1 MPEDAEVWRA
11 LLRAKGLTV
20 SELATHLHTTR
31 QHTHRL
37 LTGRR
42 SADARRED
50 LDRALALGPTMAD
63 GRPAYGLAVLDAEG
77 DLDLLPAGDTQPL
90 FVDRELAVRLADQLA
105 ELSSGVCVVPVS
117 PEYAWRRLV
126 AFHAAW
132 GSDAEPRRVFLVD
145 DPGLEVP
152 VDSLVGELER
162 GFADTLRLRAAADD
176 PERLREVQA
185 LRDRLN

>member
-1 MPEDAEVWRA
+1 MPEDAAVWRA

-20 SELATHLHTTR
+20 SELATQLHTTR

-42 SADARRED
+42 SADARRDD
-50 LDRALALGPTMAD
+50 LDRALALGPSVET
-63 GRPAYGLAVLDAEG
+63 RPAYSIAVLDPNG
-77 DLDLLPAGDTQPL
+77 DLELLPAGDTQPL
-90 FVDRELAVRLADQLA
+90 FADRELAVQIA
-105 ELSSGVCVVPVS
+105 ESLGERYDGVCVVPVS

-152 VDSLVGELER
+152 VMELVDELER
-162 GFADTLRLRAAADD
+162 GFAATLRLRTAADD
-176 PERLREVQA
+176 PARLREIGS
-185 LRDRLN
+185 LRDRLH

>member
-1 MPEDAEVWRA
+1 MPEDADVWRA

-20 SELATHLHTTR
+20 SELATQLRTTR

-50 LDRALALGPTMAD
+50 LDRALALGPSPPN
-63 GRPAYGLAVLDAEG
+63 GQPAYALAVLGDDG

-90 FVDRELAVRLADQLA
+90 FANRDVAVRLAD
-105 ELSSGVCVVPVS
+105 ELVGLSAGVCVVPVS

-145 DPGLEVP
+145 DPGLELP
-152 VDSLVGELER
+152 VESLVAELR
-162 GFADTLRLRAAADD
+162 HGFADTLRLRAAADD
-176 PERLREVQA
+176 PDRLREIQA
-185 LRDRLN
+185 IRDRLN

>member
-1 MPEDAEVWRA
+1 VQEDAEVWRA

-20 SELATHLHTTR
+20 SELATQLRTTR

-42 SADARRED
+42 SAEARRED
-50 LDRALALGPTMAD
+50 LDRALALGSTQND
-63 GRPAYGLAVLDAEG
+63 GQPAYAIAVLDADG

-90 FVDRELAVRLADQLA
+90 FVDRELASRLAA
-105 ELSSGVCVVPVS
+105 ELAPVSSGLCIVPVA

-132 GSDAEPRRVFLVD
+132 GSDAEPRQVFLVD
-145 DPGLEVP
+145 DPGLELP
-152 VDSLVGELER
+152 VDSLVDELR
-162 GFADTLRLRAAADD
+162 HGFAETLRLRAAADD
-176 PERLREVQA
+176 PEHLREIQA
-185 LRDRLN
+185 LRDRLH

>member
-1 MPEDAEVWRA
+1 MAEEAEVWRA

-20 SELATHLHTTR
+20 SELATQLHTTR

-50 LDRALALGPTMAD
+50 LDRALALGPVELD
-63 GRPAYGLAVLDAEG
+63 GQPAYALAVLDSDG
-77 DLDLLPAGDTQPL
+77 DVDLLPAGDTQPL
-90 FVDRELAVRLADQLA
+90 FADRELAARLARQLA
-105 ELSSGVCVVPVS
+105 PMGSGVCVVPVA

-132 GSDAEPRRVFLVD
+132 GSDAEPRRVFVVD
-145 DPGLEVP
+145 DPELEVP
-152 VDSLVGELER
+152 LDAVLEELR
-162 GFADTLRLRAAADD
+162 QGFAETLRLRAAADD
-176 PERLREVQA
+176 PERLREIRA
-185 LRDRLN
+185 IRDRLH